1 MTIYIKRILKM
12 RELSEQEIKN
22 VSGGVV
28 ESSAALSPS
37 STSVNAN
44 EFQYFIQL
52 PVIVPQLNIVED
64 FFKHNTDS

>member
-1 MTIYIKRILKM
+1 LTIYIKRILKM

>member
-1 MTIYIKRILKM
+1 M

-28 ESSAALSPS
+28 ESSAAFSPS
-37 STSVNAN
+37 STSANAN

-52 PVIVPQLNIVED
+52 PIIVPQLNIVED

>member
-1 MTIYIKRILKM
+1 M

-28 ESSAALSPS
+28 ESSTALSPS
-37 STSVNAN
+37 STSANAN

-52 PVIVPQLNIVED
+52 PIIVPQLNIVED

>member
-1 MTIYIKRILKM
+1 M

-22 VSGGVV
+22 ISGGVV

>member
-1 MTIYIKRILKM
+1 MTVCVKKSLKM

-28 ESSAALSPS
+28 ESSTALSPS
-37 STSVNAN
+37 STSANAN

-52 PVIVPQLNIVED
+52 PIIVPQLNIVED

>member
-1 MTIYIKRILKM
+1 M

-28 ESSAALSPS
+28 ESSTALSPS
-37 STSVNAN
+37 STSANAN

-52 PVIVPQLNIVED
+52 PIIVAQLNIVED

>member
-1 MTIYIKRILKM
+1 M

>member
-1 MTIYIKRILKM
+1 LTLYIKRILKM